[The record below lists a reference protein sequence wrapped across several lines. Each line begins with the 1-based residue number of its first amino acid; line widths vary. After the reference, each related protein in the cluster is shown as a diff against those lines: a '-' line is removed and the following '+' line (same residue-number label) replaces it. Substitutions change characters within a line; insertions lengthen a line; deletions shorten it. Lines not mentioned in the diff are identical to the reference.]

1 MPRPYGDRF
10 ACVTSLGD
18 SIFPSGDPRDGYI
31 LRLELVGSWE
41 SQFLGLGRLT
51 AFLTPRLL
59 AEAHAVDDMGI
70 NVVFLQRHRVE
81 IGLKLILERAQATPV
96 GDHRIDSLWKRCVH
110 ACMEAGFS
118 PQWQNFDS
126 AQKDFAYLLDRVDPG
141 AATFRYPVD
150 KHNQPWKRGQVDL
163 AELEQ
168 TGAAFEHDVLTLV
181 RDLATAEPLPVTAE
195 EAVQAVD
202 ELRSLIDGCRGM
214 MRASREIVDELRRQ
228 TDALKVLRPTPRE
241 DRLDGRDSYAALAA
255 VAEVTEPL
263 ATRAEDLLNRIVATY
278 GIDLAPTPPPP
289 PIEPAPVLNPFS
301 PPEKIKAT
309 QDAQIKWFV
318 DHFVREIR
326 PLSQAVN
333 AVHRRS
339 EDWST
344 PAARQIHLDVTRFRS
359 RLGASEAQRAG
370 PSS

>member
-1 MPRPYGDRF
+1 M
-10 ACVTSLGD
+10 
-18 SIFPSGDPRDGYI
+18 
-31 LRLELVGSWE
+31 RLELVGSWE

-96 GDHRIDSLWKRCVH
+96 GDHRIDSLWKRCAQ

-118 PQWQNFDS
+118 PQWQNFDG

-181 RDLATAEPLPVTAE
+181 RDLAAAEPLPVTAE
-195 EAVQAVD
+195 EAGQAVD

-214 MRASREIVDELRRQ
+214 MRTSREIVDDLRRQ
-228 TDALKVLRPTPRE
+228 AEALKALSPGSRASRPDT
-241 DRLDGRDSYAALAA
+241 GSDSYEALAA

-263 ATRAEDLLNRIVATY
+263 ATRAEDLLDRIVASY
-278 GIDLAPTPPPP
+278 GIELAPASSPS
-289 PIEPAPVLNPFS
+289 PIKPAPMLNPFS

-326 PLSQAVN
+326 PLAQAVD
-333 AVHRRS
+333 AAHRRS

-359 RLGASEAQRAG
+359 RLGASETQRTG
-370 PSS
+370 SST